1 MRTGKLRNEA
11 FQFALPVARHVFR
24 GRSGG
29 SVSSFVPLRRRF
41 KARLSPDGKLRSS
54 FPSGMVH
61 VGRILTAREG
71 DKSFSGAGNN
81 IRVSLGRLRKIVRGG
96 ATDIKSG
103 TLANRNLPEKI
114 FKNSTTPA
122 SIRPVKLTS
131 NSVFSFADR
140 ENATSFS
147 KRVNFVSKALRRK
160 KVESKEL
167 GRSVVRGNFGSAI
180 FCGRDNNFSAMQD
193 NNFIRFVG
201 WKRNSVQS
209 ANNQSQDSMAPSG
222 PLRKNLSENMMRNQ
236 NGKPRIVKEDFSP
249 DEWGEFPSKSHSGMF
264 ERYDLERSSRLAAR
278 QGHGGVDELRF
289 PQYPGR
295 SIGMS

>member
-24 GRSGG
+24 GGAGG

-41 KARLSPDGKLRSS
+41 KAGLSPDGKFWSS
-54 FPSGMVH
+54 FPLEMVH
-61 VGRILTAREG
+61 VERILTAREG
-71 DKSFSGAGNN
+71 DKSFSGADNN
-81 IRVSLGRLRKIVRGG
+81 IRVSLGRLRKIVCAG
-96 ATDIKSG
+96 ATDIKSA

-114 FKNSTTPA
+114 LKNSTTPA
-122 SIRPVKLTS
+122 SIQRVKLPS

-140 ENATSFS
+140 ENASSFS
-147 KRVNFVSKALRRK
+147 KRVNFVSKALRRQ

-167 GRSVVRGNFGSAI
+167 GRSAVRENFGSTI
-180 FCGRDNNFSAMQD
+180 SYGRNKNFSAMQE
-193 NNFIRFVG
+193 NNFIRFAG